1 VNDSDDLAAVLLLGP
16 WSRVPV
22 ALRLAHRLG
31 YLSPHDGI
39 DTLAVALLARW
50 PVRPDRV
57 QLAAYLA
64 QLPELSYD
72 PQPPQWAS
80 PNLDSTARPRLH
92 RPMVRTSSRQDL
104 RTLLWLTDDELDW
117 FADRQ
122 ARNARL
128 GAGPL
133 QHYRYRLL
141 TESTKLRLLEIPKP
155 RLKEIQRRL
164 LEQIVRSLPLH
175 PAAHGSVPGRSVAT
189 CIAPHVHQAIVVR
202 CDLESFFAAVTQPRV
217 TGLMRRIGLDDEAAR
232 LVGGLTT
239 AVVPYRVRQQLIP
252 AVGDLAAHR
261 RALARLA
268 VGHLPQGSP
277 TSPGLANAVTFSLDH
292 RLARL
297 AESLGAAYTRYVD
310 DLVFSGPGTLPV
322 SALLGGTRQIVRD
335 EGFRLTERKTA
346 VLRNSRRQSVL
357 GTVVNEVA
365 SVDRRELDRLRAV
378 LHNCATSGVSAQC
391 RDRSVASFRLQLQ
404 GQIAWVSSINPTKG
418 LRLQQRF
425 DALSWPSPADR
436 LL

>member
-1 VNDSDDLAAVLLLGP
+1 MNDSDGLAAALLVGP
-16 WSRVPV
+16 WSRLPV
-22 ALRLAHRLG
+22 ALRIAHRLG
-31 YLSPHDGI
+31 YLSTHDGI
-39 DTLAVALLARW
+39 DTLAAALLARW
-50 PVRPDRV
+50 PVRPERS
-57 QLAAYLA
+57 QLLAYLA
-64 QLPELSYD
+64 RLPEIGYD
-72 PQPPQWAS
+72 PLPPRWTS
-80 PNLDSTARPRLH
+80 PNPDGTAGPRLH
-92 RPMVRTSSRQDL
+92 RPMVRISSRQDL

-128 GAGPL
+128 GPGPL

-141 TESTKLRLLEIPKP
+141 TESTRVRLLEIPKP

-164 LEQIVRSLPLH
+164 HEQVVRSLPLH

-189 CIAPHVHQAIVVR
+189 CIAPHVHRAVVVR

-239 AVVPYRVRQQLIP
+239 AIVPYRVRQQLMP
-252 AVGDLAAHR
+252 VVGDPAGHR

-277 TSPGLANAVTFSLDH
+277 SSPGLANAVTFSLDH

-310 DLVFSGPGTLPV
+310 DLVFSGPNTLAV
-322 SALLGGTRQIVRD
+322 SVLLGGIRQIVLD
-335 EGFRLTERKTA
+335 EGFRLAERKTA

-378 LHNCATSGVSAQC
+378 LHNCATSGVAAQC
-391 RDRSVASFRLQLQ
+391 RDRPVASFRLQLQ
-404 GQIAWVSSINPTKG
+404 GQIAWISSINPTKG
-418 LRLQQRF
+418 RRLQQSF
-425 DALSWPSPADR
+425 DALVWP
-436 LL
+436 